1 MDDEYYSLEPTE
13 FNDFCI
19 VQGQKF
25 CFSTYLRK
33 DGVIIPFT
41 GLKARMTVAYKD
53 TGEFGLSLTTENG
66 GVTIVDGKLIIVA
79 KSAETT
85 LLKVNPAMYEL
96 ELIDS
101 TGDVIGFLGGDIK
114 IQRGILQ

>member
-1 MDDEYYSLEPTE
+1 MAGYDDLETTE

-25 CFSTYLRK
+25 NLTVYLRK
-33 DGVIIPFT
+33 DGVIVPLT
-41 GLKARMTVAYKD
+41 GLKARLTVAYKD
-53 TGEFGLSLTTENG
+53 TGEVGLNLTTENG
-66 GVTIVDGKLIIVA
+66 GIAIVDGKLIIVA
-79 KSAETT
+79 KSAETK

-101 TGDVIGFLGGDIK
+101 TAEVIGFLGGDIK
-114 IQRGILQ
+114 IKRGILQ